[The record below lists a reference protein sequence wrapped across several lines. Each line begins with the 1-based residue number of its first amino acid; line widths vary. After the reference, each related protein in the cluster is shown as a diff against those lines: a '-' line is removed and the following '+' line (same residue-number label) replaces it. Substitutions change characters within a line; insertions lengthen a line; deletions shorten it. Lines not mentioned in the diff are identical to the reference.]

1 MGAGNYVV
9 NEVVTQSAIEDL
21 ESFVDTHPRV
31 TGYGNQVIFT
41 GDCSNVINSFEAT
54 GTIETGESQTC
65 NVINQ
70 YFLLVF
76 PEPTT
81 ASLTVNKEIY
91 GCNNIETDPITGKVT
106 MDCRLLLN
114 NDPDWIQCDEI
125 TPSGR
130 SICDALPENIFDIR
144 VLDDENNQIT
154 EPFPGSPTGTTIENL
169 EPGTYTVEE
178 IKDPTNN
185 INQLGANPDLA
196 RVCINDFGFTDGG
209 ELINLNEDIDYTIC
223 FEYED

>member
-1 MGAGNYVV
+1 
-9 NEVVTQSAIEDL
+9 
-21 ESFVDTHPRV
+21 
-31 TGYGNQVIFT
+31 
-41 GDCSNVINSFEAT
+41 
-54 GTIETGESQTC
+54 
-65 NVINQ
+65 
-70 YFLLVF
+70 
-76 PEPTT
+76 
-81 ASLTVNKEIY
+81 
-91 GCNNIETDPITGKVT
+91 
-106 MDCRLLLN
+106 MDCWLLLN
-114 NDPDWIQCDEI
+114 NDPDWIQCYEI

-130 SICDALPENIFDIR
+130 SICDTLPENIFDIR

-223 FEYED
+223 FEYEDQPGNAQGDDCSTITLAAGEQRTCTVKNYINSGTDLILPV